1 LAQALTFRA
10 FGAEDKLPIPD
21 KENDGRSREN
31 WRVFCAIELPLAVRK
46 RVLSHIVRLRE
57 SVPQARAS
65 WNRDDKLHLTIK
77 FLGDIAVARVP
88 TLSLAAKQAVL
99 DLKSFTLA
107 AEGCGAFPERGQPR
121 VLWIGVDDSGGGL
134 TRLHHRLE
142 EECARQEFARE
153 QRSFRPHL
161 TIARVRDSQAA
172 GELAS
177 AHRALGFPRVE
188 FQINE
193 LIVIRSELGSAGS
206 RYTEISRH
214 ALL

>member
-1 LAQALTFRA
+1 
-10 FGAEDKLPIPD
+10 
-21 KENDGRSREN
+21 
-31 WRVFCAIELPLAVRK
+31 VFCAIELPLAVRE
-46 RVLSHIVRLRE
+46 RVQSHIVRLRE

-77 FLGDIAVARVP
+77 FLGDITIDRVP
-88 TLSLAAKQAVL
+88 ALSLAAERAVSG
-99 DLKSFTLA
+99 LKPFALA

-121 VLWIGVDDSGGGL
+121 VLWIGVDDGGGGL
-134 TRLHHRLE
+134 TRLHQQLE
-142 EECARQEFARE
+142 EECAGQDFARE

-161 TIARVRDSQAA
+161 TIARVRHSQAA
-172 GELAS
+172 SELAT
-177 AHRALGFPRVE
+177 AHRELGFPRLE
-188 FQINE
+188 FQVNE